1 MDANT
6 TPPPGAVAARNIKIA
21 IIDKKISQHALAVK
35 AGFSP
40 NTFSRRLERPDQFKL
55 EELGEVAAA
64 LGVTVIDLFKQDAA

>member
-1 MDANT
+1 MDT
-6 TPPPGAVAARNIKIA
+6 TQTPPPGAVAARNIKIA

-40 NTFSRRLERPDQFKL
+40 NTFNRRLERPDQFKI

-64 LGVTVIDLFKQDAA
+64 LGVTFTDLFRDAA